1 MSGFVNFIRRMFF
14 KKLEQGICFSVDF
27 PLFKNKENKHGKSK
41 HRSIK

>member
-1 MSGFVNFIRRMFF
+1 MNSINLIKQLFL
-14 KKLEQGICFSVDF
+14 KKLEQGIYIQIDF